1 MNYIQDIP
9 QEMILERLKKLCSL
23 GGIKPPQQGKE
34 FIEFIQDGFAR
45 CEIET
50 MDKAFREYL
59 LGKYTIRQPQQ
70 LNVKFVSDIMNA
82 YIKDNSHSI
91 TLKPREYMA
100 IEAPVDN
107 SPKMSAF
114 DIAKS
119 NWENVKTKRAAVFP
133 SFLCKAW
140 EELEDKP
147 KIDEKRVSELVE
159 MINDNQNIWFYKLKR
174 ERGHKQKRSQLDK
187 EIIYKAACMAY
198 YLEL

>member
-1 MNYIQDIP
+1 
-9 QEMILERLKKLCSL
+9 LERLKKLCSL
-23 GGIKPPQQGKE
+23 GGINPPQQGKE

-82 YIKDNSHSI
+82 YIKDNSH
-91 TLKPREYMA
+91 TLKLKPREYLA

-107 SPKMSAF
+107 SPKMSVF
-114 DIAKS
+114 EIAKS
-119 NWENVKTKRAAVFP
+119 NWENVRTKRAAVFP

-140 EELEDKP
+140 EELENKP
-147 KIDEKRVSELVE
+147 KIDEKRVAELVE

-174 ERGHKQKRSQLDK
+174 ERGHKQKRSKLDE